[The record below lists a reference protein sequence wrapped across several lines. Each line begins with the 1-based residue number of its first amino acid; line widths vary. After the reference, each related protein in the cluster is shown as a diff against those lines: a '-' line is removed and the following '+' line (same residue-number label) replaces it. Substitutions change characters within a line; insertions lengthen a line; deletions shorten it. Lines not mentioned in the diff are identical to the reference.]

1 MFDAGYVRHLT
12 AGDPATEAHFASY
25 FGRLVSLKIRARRLA
40 PELADDVR
48 QETLCRVLST
58 LRQGRG
64 VSTPERFG
72 AFVNS
77 VCNNVIFEV
86 SRQRARE
93 TSSNDLTPGPAD
105 DRVDMDSSLISA
117 ERKHLVERVLSEL
130 AERDREIL
138 RLVFFEDLD
147 RKEICRKFNLKADY
161 LRLLLHRAKAKFEVA
176 YVRRQRSNRA
186 RASSVSF

>member
-1 MFDAGYVRHLT
+1 MFDAGYVRRLT

-25 FGRLVSLKIRARRLA
+25 FGKLVSLKTKARRIA
-40 PELADDVR
+40 PDLADDVR
-48 QETLCRVLST
+48 QETLYRVLSR
-58 LRQGRG
+58 LRRGPG
-64 VSTPERFG
+64 VSVPERFG

-86 SRQRARE
+86 SRQRTRE
-93 TSSNDLTPGPAD
+93 TSSSDLTSEPAD
-105 DRVDMDSSLISA
+105 DHVDMDSSLISV
-117 ERKHLVERVLSEL
+117 ERKRLVEGVLNEL
-130 AERDREIL
+130 GKRDREIL

-176 YVRRQRSNRA
+176 YVRRQRST
-186 RASSVSF
+186 SSVSL